1 LTLSSLNLSTSSEI
15 STENKF
21 RFTSFQRAMGHDAD
35 FACHFTASTLAA
47 VINFPLWRASAIAQ
61 SGFKLEGSNFII
73 RYYHAAVKPPFKGL
87 AATIAG
93 MAWARG
99 AIFCK

>member
-1 LTLSSLNLSTSSEI
+1 
-15 STENKF
+15 
-21 RFTSFQRAMGHDAD
+21 MGHEAD
-35 FACHFTASTLAA
+35 FGCHFAASTVAA

-61 SGFKLEGSNFII
+61 SGFKLEGSNFMS
-73 RYYHAAVKPPFKGL
+73 RYYQAAIKPPFKGV

-99 AIFCK
+99 AIFCKCGFYSQEIELLSFVKAVAVRCLLP